1 MLLTLHAHLLEMVL
15 VRRIITIGELFIDES
30 MVWENVL
37 LKAYNL
43 ENNIAVYPRI
53 VIEYEI
59 LHEIDKN
66 KALYEYIHQDFDNIT
81 SLDYLSI

>member
-1 MLLTLHAHLLEMVL
+1 MLLTLHAHLLEMLL

-66 KALYEYIHQDFDNIT
+66 KALYEHIHQDFDNIT